1 MKGYINTSNYYL
13 STITSNISASGVSG
27 SFTVSEI
34 TVDWVTLPEQW
45 YYWVDVDFWD
55 PSKREIFKI
64 KNRVWYTLY
73 YDNRISP
80 YWLKTHDV
88 WASVWLR
95 DFSQLLNSLSA
106 NTDNFWEIERNWL
119 HIKVFWGNVNISGT
133 SYVSVETAELD
144 VPANSTRYVEYDTV
158 ANTFVL
164 SEQLTDDNFPIAK
177 IVTADAGIQVFEDLR
192 AVLVAAKDWDMK
204 KTVYDPQNVN
214 DDAFN
219 MDNMTDGTDKHYV
232 TDADKEWWSG
242 KQDHLISWQN
252 IKTINWYNILWD
264 GNINIA
270 PSIWFDWAYE
280 VSWLWISTYTI
291 QNDPITNT
299 SFMVF
304 VNSGTGI
311 FPTSDYSYNSTTKV
325 ITLNTPLEN
334 DERLIVWVMKPNGTT
349 IDPLDIGR
357 GIVTITKDW
366 NSHSFWVNQTNDTTI
381 DLWTVWTGTVIIK
394 NWENTISTFWVND
407 TIDTTVQLWDLVKNW
422 WLTLKSWWTT
432 LATFTANQATDVEV
446 NFEKS
451 ILVTADEYA
460 ALPSSKNTDWNFYFI
475 YS

>member
-13 STITSNISASGVSG
+13 STITSSIDSSGTTW
-27 SFTVSEI
+27 SFSVSEI
-34 TVDWVTLPEQW
+34 TVDWVTLPEEW

-55 PSKREIFKI
+55 ASKREIFKI

-80 YWLKTHDV
+80 YGLKTHDV

-106 NTDNFWEIERNWL
+106 NTDNFWEIERNGL
-119 HIKVFWGNVNISGT
+119 HIKVFGGNVNISGT
-133 SYVSVETAELD
+133 SYVSVSTIELD
-144 VPANSTRYVEYDTV
+144 LPANSTRYVEYDTV
-158 ANTFVL
+158 TNSFLL
-164 SEQLTDDNFPIAK
+164 SEQLTDDNYPIAK
-177 IVTADAGIQVFEDLR
+177 IITADAWIQVFEDMR

-204 KTVYDPQNVN
+204 KTVYDPQNKES
-214 DDAFN
+214 DAFN
-219 MDNMTDGTDKHYV
+219 MDNMTDWADKHYV
-232 TDADKEWWSG
+232 TDADKEWWNW

-264 GNINIA
+264 GNIEIA
-270 PSIWFDWAYE
+270 PSFWFDFAYE
-280 VSWLWISTYTI
+280 VSWLWVSSYQI
-291 QNDPITNT
+291 QNTPITNT

-311 FPTSDYSYNSTTKV
+311 FPTSDYSYNSTTKT
-325 ITLNTPLEN
+325 ITLNTQLES
-334 DERLIVWVMKPNGTT
+334 DERLIVWVMKSSGEA
-349 IDPLDIGR
+349 IDPIDIGR
-357 GIVTITKDW
+357 WDITIVKDW
-366 NSHSFWVNQTNDTTI
+366 ASHTFNVNQTWDTTI
-381 DLWTVWTGTVIIK
+381 DLWTVGNGTVTIA
-394 NWENTISTFWVND
+394 NWVNTISTFWLND
-407 TIDTTVQLWDLVKNW
+407 TSNTTVQLWDLVKNW

-432 LATFTANQATDVEV
+432 LTTFTANQATDVEI

-460 ALPSSKNTDWNFYFI
+460 ALPESKLTDWNFYFI